1 MISTFDI
8 NELLFRF
15 ANGVINSK
23 LDKKVKWSHIKT
35 LRLEFL
41 KNNSLLPCDSKTHL
55 IPDNHI
61 SSNVEKFSKIVRIG
75 ISEKMN
81 KNFSKSDITESA
93 KLFLALNSCPS
104 LFVKLYWKA
113 IYGPKE
119 TMAMLTSNIIKK
131 AKDDFKK
138 VALNIFAKV
147 SSVLGFQRLSFQRKG
162 NKSVERNMEL
172 TKNLLSIKGE
182 KYL

>member
-1 MISTFDI
+1 M
-8 NELLFRF
+8 
-15 ANGVINSK
+15 
-23 LDKKVKWSHIKT
+23 DKKVIWSHIKT
-35 LRLEFL
+35 LRFEFL
-41 KNNSLLPCDSKTHL
+41 RINSHLPCSSNTHL

-61 SSNVEKFSKIVRIG
+61 SSNVENFSKIVKIG
-75 ISEKMN
+75 VSEN
-81 KNFSKSDITESA
+81 KINKKFSKSDITESA

-104 LFVKLYWKA
+104 VFVKLYWKA

-172 TKNLLSIKGE
+172 TKNILSIKGE
-182 KYL
+182 K